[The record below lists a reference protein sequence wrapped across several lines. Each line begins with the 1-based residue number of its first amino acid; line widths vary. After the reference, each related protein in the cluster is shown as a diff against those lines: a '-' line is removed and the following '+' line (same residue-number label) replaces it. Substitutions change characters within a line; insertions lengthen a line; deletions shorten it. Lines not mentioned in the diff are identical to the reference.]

1 MAQSTLHDDIVFAQR
16 VVSGSA
22 YNFGNHEEMF
32 HNTSAVYKI
41 SNERIQDYHKF
52 LTNKKRMLSVIAS
65 GDQILCGILE
75 GTKEIDAF
83 DISRFPKYFLYLKM
97 AAIQALSREEYI
109 DFFYG
114 VCNSDE
120 VYEEMYDS
128 ISVYLKDEPLEFWD
142 GLLNYFEWKE
152 VYNSTLFSSEPY
164 VEATAI
170 TQNKYLQS
178 DEDYN
183 KLRQVISG
191 VTIRTC
197 EGDIL
202 DLASTFNVPYD
213 IVYLSNIVYYVNKE
227 RYKKALSELPL
238 SEQGMVLTYMYKIQE
253 EAIDFF
259 KSDNVDFEKF
269 EKSTSGVMIYHK

>member
-1 MAQSTLHDDIVFAQR
+1 MVGEDVVVAQQ
-16 VVSGSA
+16 VVSGLK
-22 YNFGNHEEMF
+22 YNFGSEEMF

-83 DISRFPKYFLYLKM
+83 DISRFPKYFLFLKI

-114 VCNSDE
+114 GCNSDE
-120 VYEEMYDS
+120 VYEDMYAS
-128 ISVYLKDEPLEFWD
+128 ISVYLKGDAEEFWD
-142 GLLNYFEWKE
+142 GLLNFFEWKE

-164 VEATAI
+164 MERTAI
-170 TQNKYLQS
+170 NQNKYLQS
-178 DEDYN
+178 DEEYN
-183 KLRQVISG
+183 KLRQVIGS
-191 VTIRTC
+191 VTIRTH

-202 DLASTFNVPYD
+202 DLVSTFNVPYD
-213 IVYLSNIVYYVNKE
+213 IVYLSNIIYYVNKE
-227 RYKKALSELPL
+227 RYKKAIEELPL
-238 SEQGMVLTYMYKIQE
+238 SEQGMVLTYMYKIQQQ
-253 EAIDFF
+253 AIDYFHEDEY
-259 KSDNVDFEKF
+259 SFEKF
-269 EKSTSGVMIYHK
+269 TNSDSGVMIYRNK

>member
-1 MAQSTLHDDIVFAQR
+1 MSDVVIAQQ
-16 VVSGSA
+16 VVSRVK
-22 YNFGNHEEMF
+22 YNFGDKDSFHE
-32 HNTSAVYKI
+32 TSAIYKI

-83 DISRFPKYFLYLKM
+83 DISRFPKYFLFLKI

-114 VCNSDE
+114 ACGKDE
-120 VYEEMYDS
+120 VYEDMYDS
-128 ISVYLKDEPLEFWD
+128 IRVYLEDEPLDFWD
-142 GLLNYFEWKE
+142 GLLNFFEWKE
-152 VYNSTLFSSEPY
+152 VYNSTLFSSETYIP
-164 VEATAI
+164 ATAI
-170 TQNKYLQS
+170 RQNKYLQS
-178 DEDYN
+178 DGEYN
-183 KLRQVISG
+183 KLRQVIGS
-191 VTIRTC
+191 VVIRTH

-227 RYKKALSELPL
+227 KYKKAMEELPL
-238 SEQGMVLTYMYKIQE
+238 SEQGMVISYMFKISQQ
-253 EAIDFF
+253 ALDFF
-259 KSDNVDFEKF
+259 YEDEYSFEKF
-269 EKSTSGVMIYHK
+269 TDSDSGVMLYHK

>member
-1 MAQSTLHDDIVFAQR
+1 MVGEDVVIAQQ
-16 VVSGSA
+16 VVSGVK
-22 YNFGNHEEMF
+22 YNFGSEEMF
-32 HNTSAVYKI
+32 HDTSAIYKM

-83 DISRFPKYFLYLKM
+83 DISRFPKYFLYLKK

-114 VCNSDE
+114 CCNRDS

-128 ISVYLKDEPLEFWD
+128 IRVYLEDDMLEFWD
-142 GLLNYFEWKE
+142 GLLNFFEWKE

-164 VEATAI
+164 IERTAI
-170 TQNKYLQS
+170 NQNKYLQS
-178 DEDYN
+178 DEEYN
-183 KLRQVISG
+183 KLRQVIGS
-191 VTIRTC
+191 VTIRTY

-202 DLASTFNVPYD
+202 DISKEFNVPYD

-227 RYKKALSELPL
+227 RYKKAMEELPL
-238 SEQGMVLTYMYKIQE
+238 SEHGMVLTYMYKIQQT
-253 EAIDFF
+253 AIDFF
-259 KSDNVDFEKF
+259 QNDNITFEKF
-269 EKSTSGVMIYHK
+269 EKSDSGVMIYHK